1 MTTAQKVLAAI
12 CLVLALL
19 VGREIQGRWE
29 QWQALNS
36 LHCPYPDHSIMG
48 PGSMGPICGES
59 ATITVGGQP

>member
-1 MTTAQKVLAAI
+1 MTLNKVLVAI

-19 VGREIQGRWE
+19 VGHEIQGRWE

-36 LHCPYPDHSIMG
+36 LHCPYPDHSIWYAARHMA
-48 PGSMGPICGES
+48 ICGES